1 VRLIAT
7 EAKYVAGKSKSAKV
21 APLWHS
27 LGLLL
32 LLLSISLGFYN
43 AQSASPTEHSLGEP
57 TQGNAGLYLAIIAS
71 EWGLC
76 LYIWLGSRCKGAI
89 PVRDLIGGRWSN
101 MKSVLL
107 DIAVAAGFWL
117 VWSAV
122 AMAVG
127 FLEGPSHAE
136 AAAFLNPR
144 GPVEVTLWVIM
155 SVTAGFC
162 EELVY
167 RGYLQ
172 KQILAVTGSATLAV
186 MVQAIIFGAGH
197 WYQESKKVIIIAV
210 LGALFGLLAHWR
222 KSLRPGMLSHAWE
235 DVLNVI
241 PVHFP

>member
-1 VRLIAT
+1 
-7 EAKYVAGKSKSAKV
+7 VAAKSKTVRV

-32 LLLSISLGFYN
+32 LLLSISLGFYS
-43 AQSASPTEHSLGEP
+43 AQSASPTVHSLGGP
-57 TQGNAGLYLAIIAS
+57 TDGNVALYLAIIAS
-71 EWGLC
+71 EWGLWF
-76 LYIWLGSRCKGAI
+76 YIWLGGRCRGAV

-101 MKSVLL
+101 LKSVLL

-122 AMAVG
+122 AIGVSS
-127 FLEGPSHAE
+127 LTGPSHAKP
-136 AAAFLNPR
+136 AAFLNPK
-144 GPVEVTLWVIM
+144 GPVEVILWVIM
-155 SVTAGFC
+155 SMTAGFC

-172 KQILAVTGSATLAV
+172 KQILALSGSATLAV

-197 WYQESKKVIIIAV
+197 WYQGSKKVIIIV
-210 LGALFGLLAHWR
+210 ILGALFGLLAHWR